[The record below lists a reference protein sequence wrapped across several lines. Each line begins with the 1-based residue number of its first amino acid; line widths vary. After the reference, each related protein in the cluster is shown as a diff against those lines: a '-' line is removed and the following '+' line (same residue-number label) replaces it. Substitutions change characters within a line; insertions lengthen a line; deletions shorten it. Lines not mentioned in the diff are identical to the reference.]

1 MNVWSFLR
9 RRRRALVC
17 REAVSLMTAYL
28 DDALAPADRTRLD
41 AHLAGCPHCS
51 EYLAQIRATIDAL
64 GRVEVD
70 DLPPEAVDELVALY
84 RRWQAADGG
93 P

>member
-1 MNVWSFLR
+1 MLF

-17 REAVSLMTAYL
+17 RQAVELMTDYL
-28 DDALAPADRTRLD
+28 EGALSERDHTRLE

-51 EYLAQIRATIDAL
+51 EYLKQIRVTVAAA

-70 DLPPEAVDELVALY
+70 DLAPAALDELVSLY
-84 RRWQAADGG
+84 RRWRDTG
-93 P
+93 